1 MESTKRV
8 DLDGMNIIS
17 NILTSPG
24 LNMGLNLETVEE
36 VPHTESIIEI
46 ERTPDDEQEWANNPA
61 TASWGPLMEEVCNLW
76 SAPAV
81 STQR

>member
-1 MESTKRV
+1 M

-24 LNMGLNLETVEE
+24 LSIGLDLEAVEE
-36 VPHTESIIEI
+36 VPHTESITEI
-46 ERTPDDEQEWANNPA
+46 QRTNDDEQEWANNPA

-81 STQR
+81 STHC